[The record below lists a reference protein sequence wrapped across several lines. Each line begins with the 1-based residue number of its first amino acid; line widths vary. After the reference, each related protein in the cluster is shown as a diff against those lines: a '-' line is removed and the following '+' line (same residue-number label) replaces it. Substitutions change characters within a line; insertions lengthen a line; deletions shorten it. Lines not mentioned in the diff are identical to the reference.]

1 MNALH
6 FHKLNPHFKF
16 NKIFL
21 YNQAGFNKD
30 GNIIKYFFPLNH
42 GNSNYLEELKEP
54 KKLDYNTQNLLSK
67 YTNEIHKNNNINGR
81 NSIIP
86 SLKKNFKMKRPI
98 FLQSSNLL
106 KKIDFNLNVSDD
118 LNDNK
123 ELNINPFS
131 SGRKNIERSFSIKNR
146 NNMYNIIETNN
157 NVDNKK
163 NKNIHTLLNI
173 ENIKKDNLNLP
184 FINNK
189 KNRNNNTSLNN
200 INEKKLK
207 NKTVETTN
215 YNNNFE
221 KNINNSNSNENNN
234 DDTQKD
240 FFQNVSSIIDNKKT
254 QLNVNDIQRSIDDIK
269 NFNEDIDIDNNFESK
284 IFINTRLPK
293 SNKKKINLDIFN
305 DDNLNSDNSMS
316 DEMLKR
322 KEKDKYMLYEKNK
335 KFIEKKKIYNSMKY
349 RASIIPNLNLDKD
362 FRKIKN
368 FESIIS
374 KIKRKQID
382 LPCFTKN
389 NK

>member
-123 ELNINPFS
+123 ELNINPFN
-131 SGRKNIERSFSIKNR
+131 SGRKNFERSFSIKNR

-163 NKNIHTLLNI
+163 NKNINTLLNI
-173 ENIKKDNLNLP
+173 ENIKKHNLNLP

-240 FFQNVSSIIDNKKT
+240 FFKNVSSIIDNKKT
-254 QLNVNDIQRSIDDIK
+254 QLNVNDIQRSLDDIK
-269 NFNEDIDIDNNFESK
+269 KLNEDIDIDNNFESK

-293 SNKKKINLDIFN
+293 SNKKKINLDIFD
-305 DDNLNSDNSMS
+305 DDNMNSDNSMS

-368 FESIIS
+368 FESIVS
-374 KIKRKQID
+374 KIKRKQIE

-389 NK
+389 N